1 MNLELRY
8 SHHPEDFKGYD
19 TARIRKEFLVE
30 HIFVPGEICL
40 TYSMYDRFIV
50 GGAMPVHAPLM
61 LETFDVLKAPEF
73 LHRREL
79 GIINIGGDAEIM
91 AGGQSYHLG
100 YKEALYLGKGVSGI
114 IFFN

>member
-1 MNLELRY
+1 MQIELRY

-30 HIFVPGEICL
+30 NIFVPGEICL

-50 GGAMPVHAPLM
+50 GGAMPVQAPLM
-61 LETFDVLKAPEF
+61 LETFDALKAPEF

-79 GIINIGGDAEIM
+79 GIINVGGEAEVM
-91 AGGQSYHLG
+91 AGGAILPVG
-100 YKEALYLGKGVSGI
+100 L
-114 IFFN
+114 